1 MIGKMIS
8 HYRIIE
14 ELGRGGMG
22 VVYKAEDTKLK
33 RTVALKFLPTE
44 LTRDSEAKERFIREA
59 QAASALEHN
68 NICNI
73 HEINETEDGQLFIAM
88 ACYEGETLKNKIKD
102 KSLPGSGIKTG
113 LQTEDAIDIAIQ
125 IAQGLARAHEEGI
138 VHRDIKPA
146 NIFVTDRNE
155 VKILD
160 FGLAKLA
167 GQAHLTKD
175 SSTLGTVAYM
185 SPEQCR
191 GGEVDQQTDIWS
203 LGVVLYEMLTGK
215 IPFKGDYE
223 QAVIYAI
230 LNEKPEQISELR
242 SNLSKEL
249 ERIVNKTL
257 IKNSDKR
264 YQNIEEFLSDLKVLE
279 KAHRPPQ
286 REKKFV
292 MTIPKPL
299 QIILVVVFLL
309 AFLSIVYLL
318 TRSADGKRFQI
329 NRTSPLTTVPGLE
342 QDPTWSPE
350 GTRIAYASDETGN
363 MDIWVHQIAAG
374 QRVNLTKDY
383 TGYDGKPAWS
393 PDGEWIAFISDRDGG
408 GIFMMPALGGIPKQI
423 VSLSFAI
430 SLSRTGSIPDISWS
444 PDGLELAYAV
454 AGSLYTISSAGGV
467 PSTLPLPPTVLVVGY
482 SEPVWSPDGERIAC
496 TGFVAPG
503 VSTSQIWSVNYDG
516 SDPIPVTRGKAC
528 NSSPIWS
535 PDGRQLF
542 FLSDRGGSRDVW
554 WVPVDSRGKPTGL
567 ALPLTA
573 GVGVAAIALSK
584 DGKKLAYTK
593 VVERSN
599 IWSIPVVED
608 RTLTIEDARAL
619 TTENHYIEQL
629 DFSPD
634 GEWIAFDSNRRGN
647 MDIWIMRKDGS
658 KLRQLTTNQAH
669 DWYPKWSPDG
679 KKILFHSLRSGNRDL
694 FVLPVGG
701 GALKQ
706 LISHP
711 AEDLAPVWSPDGQQ
725 IAFFSNRS
733 GNMDVWVMPSV
744 GGEPQQLTFHQAQDL
759 NPLWSPDGKRLVFS
773 TNRTGY
779 SELFFIPAEGGEAV
793 QLTRGEWSIINPFFW
808 SADRQTIYAYGVG
821 GPNNRG
827 TNLWVISGSNGATR
841 LLIDFDRSLKEPVHS
856 LSSDGE
862 RIYFPLWERRGDLW
876 MAELSI
882 DE

>member
-1 MIGKMIS
+1 MIGKTVS
-8 HYRIIE
+8 HYKIIE
-14 ELGRGGMG
+14 EIGTGGMG
-22 VVYKAEDTKLK
+22 VVYKAEDTKLQ
-33 RTVALKFLPTE
+33 RTVALKFLPPE
-44 LTRDSEAKERFIREA
+44 LTRDSDAKARFIREA

-73 HEINETEDGQLFIAM
+73 HQIDETEDGLLFIAM
-88 ACYEGETLKNKIKD
+88 ACYEGRTLKQQLATGP
-102 KSLPGSGIKTG
+102 LPVD
-113 LQTEDAIDIAIQ
+113 QAINIAIQ
-125 IAQGLARAHEEGI
+125 IGQGLLRAHEEGI

-146 NIFVTDRNE
+146 NIFITDRDE

-167 GQAHLTKD
+167 GQAQLTKD
-175 SSTLGTVAYM
+175 SSTLGTIAYM
-185 SPEQCR
+185 SPEQCS
-191 GGEVDQQTDIWS
+191 GGEVDQRTDIWS

-215 IPFKGDYE
+215 LPFKGDYE

-242 SNLSKEL
+242 SGLSKEL
-249 ERIVNKTL
+249 ERTVHKTL

-264 YQNIEEFLSDLKVLE
+264 YQSTGEFLSDLKAL
-279 KAHRPPQ
+279 KGAHHLPQ
-286 REKKFV
+286 REKKFS
-292 MTIPKPL
+292 MAIPKAL
-299 QIILVVVFLL
+299 KGILVVVCLLVFLG
-309 AFLSIVYLL
+309 IGYLL
-318 TRSADGKRFQI
+318 TRSGDSKVFQI
-329 NRTSPLTTVPGLE
+329 KHTSPLTTAPGLE
-342 QDPTWSPE
+342 QDPSWSPD
-350 GTRIAYASDETGN
+350 GTRITYASDESGN

-383 TGYDGKPAWS
+383 LGYDGKPAWS

-423 VSLSFAI
+423 ISLSFAI

-444 PDGLELAYAV
+444 PDGSELAYAI

-467 PSTLPLPPTVLVVGY
+467 PSTLPLPPTVLIVGY
-482 SEPVWSPDGERIAC
+482 SEPVWSPNGERIAC

-503 VSTSQIWSVNYDG
+503 VSTSQIWSVRCDG
-516 SDPIPVTRGKAC
+516 NDPLPVTRGKAC

-554 WVPVDSRGKPTGL
+554 WLPVDSRGKPTDP

-573 GVGVAAIALSK
+573 GVGVGAIALSK

-593 VVERSN
+593 IVERSN
-599 IWSIPVVED
+599 IWSVPMVPD
-608 RTLTIEDARAL
+608 CTLTLDDALAL
-619 TTENHYIEQL
+619 TAENNYIEQL

-669 DWYPKWSPDG
+669 DWYPQWSPDG

-694 FVLPVGG
+694 FVIPEGG
-701 GALKQ
+701 GALIQ
-706 LISHP
+706 LTNHP
-711 AEDLAPVWSPDGQQ
+711 AEDLAAIWSPDGQK

-733 GNMDVWVMPSV
+733 GNMDVWMMPSD
-744 GGEPQQLTFHQAQDL
+744 GGEPQQLTSHQAQDL
-759 NPLWSPDGKRLVFS
+759 NAIWSPDGKRLVFS
-773 TNRTGY
+773 TKRTGY
-779 SELFFIPAEGGEAV
+779 TELFFMPEEGGEAV
-793 QLTRGEWSIINPFFW
+793 QLTRGEWSIIAPFFW

-827 TNLWVISGSNGATR
+827 TNLWVISGSNGTAR
-841 LLIDFDRSLKEPVHS
+841 LLMDFDRSLKEPVHS

-862 RIYFPLWERRGDLW
+862 RLYFPLWERIGDLW
-876 MAELSI
+876 MAELI
-882 DE
+882 ADK